1 VRTAPGL
8 FIAIFSVGLLTG
20 QTAHPDNPL
29 TALSGSI
36 HSLTD
41 RVAPTVVQIQVTGYG
56 AAEDEHGTV
65 AAQISRQVATGS
77 GVILDPEGY
86 IVTNAHVVQ
95 GAIRIEV
102 SLLTGG
108 TAKTRSVSGHVVGI
122 DRESDLAVV
131 HIEEK
136 GLPVLPIGN
145 SDRLQQGDLVFAVGS
160 PNGLGNSV
168 SMGVVSATGRAISEQ
183 NPILYIQTDASVNP
197 GNSGGALVDTN
208 GALVG
213 INSFIVSRSGG
224 NEGIGFAIPSNLVH
238 HVYDQIKQKGSV
250 SRGTVGL
257 HLQRITSVM
266 AGGLQLATDHGA
278 IVADVDPESTAEAA
292 GIKRRDVMLTVNGR
306 AINEPREFIAGI
318 ARRQGGEKVTLGVLR
333 GTDRLTIA
341 VEVKEQAAPWDPLA
355 ALVASPEKNL
365 VPRLGILCLEIDKQ
379 VAQLFPDLRRD
390 YGVIIAA
397 RATEA
402 RQMIDLQP
410 GDVIHALNNQ
420 PVALLSAL
428 KQMVQELPARAP
440 VVLQIERDGR
450 FQYVGFEIE

>member
-1 VRTAPGL
+1 
-8 FIAIFSVGLLTG
+8 
-20 QTAHPDNPL
+20 
-29 TALSGSI
+29 
-36 HSLTD
+36 
-41 RVAPTVVQIQVTGYG
+41 
-56 AAEDEHGTV
+56 
-65 AAQISRQVATGS
+65 
-77 GVILDPEGY
+77 
-86 IVTNAHVVQ
+86 
-95 GAIRIEV
+95 
-102 SLLTGG
+102 
-108 TAKTRSVSGHVVGI
+108 
-122 DRESDLAVV
+122 
-131 HIEEK
+131 
-136 GLPVLPIGN
+136 
-145 SDRLQQGDLVFAVGS
+145 
-160 PNGLGNSV
+160 
-168 SMGVVSATGRAISEQ
+168 
-183 NPILYIQTDASVNP
+183 
-197 GNSGGALVDTN
+197 
-208 GALVG
+208 
-213 INSFIVSRSGG
+213 
-224 NEGIGFAIPSNLVH
+224 
-238 HVYDQIKQKGSV
+238 
-250 SRGTVGL
+250 
-257 HLQRITSVM
+257 M